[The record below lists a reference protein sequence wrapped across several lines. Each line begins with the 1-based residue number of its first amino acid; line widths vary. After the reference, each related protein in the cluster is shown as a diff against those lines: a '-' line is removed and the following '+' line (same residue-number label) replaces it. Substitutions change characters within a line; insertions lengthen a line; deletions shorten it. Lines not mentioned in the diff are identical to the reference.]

1 MVKSNFTGVSQGET
15 MQTQQKY
22 INQTNNIKM
31 PMVGFGTYQLSI
43 DQAEFCVKEA
53 LEAGFRHIDSAEG
66 YNNEEGT
73 GKGIKAAGVA
83 RDDVF
88 VTTKLFPGNKQWG
101 APEKTYEQ
109 TIETLKKQLKQ
120 LQLDYVDLYLI
131 HAPLSELRLEQ
142 WNALVELKKLGL
154 TRHIGVSNYNEER
167 IKEILDA
174 GLAKPEANQ
183 VEFHP
188 ICAQIEL
195 TRYMKENSIAP
206 IAYSSLAPLSTWRI
220 EEGQG
225 GEVLAEKKE
234 ESQLL
239 TKEIATKLK
248 VSEAKLLLRWGLQHG
263 YCVLT
268 RSTKPERIRENL
280 NLFDFEIPDD
290 DMERLNRLNQNQA
303 FAWAASGLNPMEAA
317 PPLKKR

>member
-1 MVKSNFTGVSQGET
+1 MDISTSTRNGIG
-15 MQTQQKY
+15 
-22 INQTNNIKM
+22 M
-31 PMVGFGTYQLSI
+31 PLVGFGTYQLSI
-43 DQAEFCVKEA
+43 DQAEFCVREA
-53 LEAGFRHIDSAEG
+53 LKAGFRHIDSAEG

-73 GKGIKAAGVA
+73 GKGIKAAGVS
-83 RDDVF
+83 RDDIF
-88 VTTKLFPGNKQWG
+88 VTTKLFPGYKQWG

-109 TIETLKKQLKQ
+109 TIETLKHQLKQ

-142 WNALVELKKLGL
+142 WSALVELKKSGL

-167 IKEILDA
+167 FKEILDA
-174 GLAKPEANQ
+174 DLAKPEANQ

-188 ICAQIEL
+188 ICAQLDL

-206 IAYSSLAPLSTWRI
+206 IAYSSLAPLSTWRV

-225 GEVLAEKKE
+225 GDVLAEIKE
-234 ESQLL
+234 ECQMVTSD
-239 TKEIATKLK
+239 IATKLK

-268 RSTKPERIRENL
+268 KSSKPERIRENL
-280 NLFDFEIPDD
+280 NVFDFEIPDN

-303 FAWAASGLNPMEAA
+303 IAWAANGLNPMEAA
-317 PPLKKR
+317 PPLK

>member
-1 MVKSNFTGVSQGET
+1 MMEISKSTRNG
-15 MQTQQKY
+15 
-22 INQTNNIKM
+22 IDM
-31 PMVGFGTYQLSI
+31 PLVGFGTYQLSI
-43 DQAEFCVKEA
+43 DQAEFCVHEA
-53 LEAGFRHIDSAEG
+53 LKAGFRHIDSAEG

-73 GKGIKAAGVA
+73 GKGIKAAGVS
-83 RDDVF
+83 RNDIF
-88 VTTKLFPGNKQWG
+88 VTTKLFPGYKQWG
-101 APEKTYEQ
+101 APEKTYGQ
-109 TIETLKKQLKQ
+109 TIEALRNQLKQ

-142 WNALVELKKLGL
+142 WNALVELKKSGL

-167 IKEILDA
+167 INEILDA

-188 ICAQIEL
+188 ICARVDL

-206 IAYSSLAPLSTWRI
+206 IAYSLLAPLSTWRA

-225 GEVLAEKKE
+225 GEVLAEMKKE
-234 ESQLL
+234 CQLV
-239 TKEIATKLK
+239 TNEIATKLK

-268 RSTKPERIRENL
+268 RSSKLEHIRKNL
-280 NLFDFEIPDD
+280 DLFDFEIPDS
-290 DMERLNRLNQNQA
+290 DMERLNRLNRNQA
-303 FAWAASGLNPMEAA
+303 FAWEANGLNPMEAA
-317 PPLKKR
+317 PPLK

>member
-1 MVKSNFTGVSQGET
+1 MVESNFTGASQGEI
-15 MQTQQKY
+15 MQTQQKS
-22 INQTNNIKM
+22 INLTNSIKM
-31 PMVGFGTYQLSI
+31 PLVGFGTYQLSI
-43 DQAEFCVKEA
+43 DHAEFCVKEA

-73 GKGIKAAGVA
+73 GKGIKAAGVS
-83 RDDVF
+83 RDDIF
-88 VTTKLFPGNKQWG
+88 VTTKLFPGYKQWG

-109 TIETLKKQLKQ
+109 TIETLKNQLKQ

-142 WNALVELKKLGL
+142 WNAFIELKKLGL
-154 TRHIGVSNYNEER
+154 TKHIGVANYNEER

-174 GLAKPEANQ
+174 DLTKPEANQ

-188 ICAQIEL
+188 ICAQIDL
-195 TRYMKENSIAP
+195 TRYMKENAITP
-206 IAYSSLAPLSTWRI
+206 IAYSLLAPLSTWRI

-225 GEVLAEKKE
+225 GKVLAEIKKE
-234 ESQLL
+234 CQLV
-239 TKEIATKLK
+239 TKEIATKLE

-268 RSTKPERIRENL
+268 KSSKPERIRENL
-280 NLFDFEIPDD
+280 KLFDFEIPDS

-303 FAWAASGLNPMEAA
+303 FAWAASGLNPMEVA
-317 PPLKKR
+317 PSLK